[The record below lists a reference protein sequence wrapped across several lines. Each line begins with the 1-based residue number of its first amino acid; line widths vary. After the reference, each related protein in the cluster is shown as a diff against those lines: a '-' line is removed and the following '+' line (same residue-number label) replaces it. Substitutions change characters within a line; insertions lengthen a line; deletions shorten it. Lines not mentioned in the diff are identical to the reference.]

1 MPVTRVISAYE
12 MYAGIVSGQHWSA
25 DRHFLQVIAE
35 ADAVALRTAVA
46 GEGELAGFTR
56 CDCAIGP
63 TGTDSL
69 SIALQCA
76 RRDDALPQK
85 QKEMRRHVAKQW
97 RYQHRC
103 GVGFSLSPA

>member
-1 MPVTRVISAYE
+1 MSDKAGLLIGILCWLMTFGLISA
-12 MYAGIVSGQHWSA
+12 
-25 DRHFLQVIAE
+25 VIA
-35 ADAVALRTAVA
+35 DAIA
-46 GEGELAGFTR
+46 GEGELAGFAGR
-56 CDCAIGP
+56 DCTIGP

-69 SIALQCA
+69 SIVLQCA

-103 GVGFSLSPA
+103 CRGLA